1 MLTRTS
7 VHTRKLMSYII
18 LISGILT
25 GNAAFSDP
33 QSNANTGTNATP
45 VQPTEPGTEI
55 NSGNTS
61 LPEETSPSPDA
72 SPEITRS
79 QFTTAITNREPTDN
93 VVMLTNNSEQIYF
106 FSELANLKGREVT
119 HRWEFQ
125 GKVMAEVKFEVKSN
139 RWRVFSSKN
148 IKPDWIG
155 EWSVALVDE
164 NGSPL
169 DVSKLNIVEASPN

>member
-1 MLTRTS
+1 MLTRKS
-7 VHTRKLMSYII
+7 LSYII
-18 LISGILT
+18 FICGILT
-25 GNAAFSDP
+25 ANVAFSDP
-33 QSNANTGTNATP
+33 QPSTDTDISTTP
-45 VQPTEPGTEI
+45 VHSKHSGSEIISGDTRMATEASTVPDPT
-55 NSGNTS
+55 
-61 LPEETSPSPDA
+61 
-72 SPEITRS
+72 PEITRS

-125 GKVMAEVKFEVKSN
+125 GKVMAEVKFEVKSD
-139 RWRVFSSKN
+139 RWRVFSSKK

-169 DVSKLNIVEASPN
+169 DVSKLNVVEASPN